1 VEISYSVQ
9 ENEIRNDVK
18 KIEGNEIEWEM
29 K

>member
-9 ENEIRNDVK
+9 ENEIRKDVK